1 MYIFLNF
8 LCESILLKI
17 SAGSDEPL
25 TFWGLKYATRR
36 SSYNDPGATSSGAYS
51 LHESV
56 AHAHA
61 HKTQGFT
68 CHLRRGRL
76 CNKSC
81 QTVLQVKRLLSV
93 LFYAF
98 LSLST
103 ASKRVVSESKDSQ
116 FCFAPLKQWLRNLC
130 QTCTTT
136 IQRRDSLAGGFTRP
150 SIVVIPD
157 WVGCTSSACQFW
169 GSDKQTGSCCA
180 VTVLRL
186 SKRNRRG
193 SQVDTVVINFHRTPY
208 GANKSTGRMNHNLD
222 LYGLPVLWVEWNKC
236 RSLYGNNKR
245 T

>member
-1 MYIFLNF
+1 M
-8 LCESILLKI
+8 ILGRPLVECTHYTRVSRTHMRTKLKV
-17 SAGSDEPL
+17 
-25 TFWGLKYATRR
+25 
-36 SSYNDPGATSSGAYS
+36 
-51 LHESV
+51 LHV
-56 AHAHA
+56 
-61 HKTQGFT
+61 TYVVVV
-68 CHLRRGRL
+68 

-157 WVGCTSSACQFW
+157 WVGCTSSACQF
-169 GSDKQTGSCCA
+169 
-180 VTVLRL
+180 
-186 SKRNRRG
+186 
-193 SQVDTVVINFHRTPY
+193 
-208 GANKSTGRMNHNLD
+208 
-222 LYGLPVLWVEWNKC
+222 
-236 RSLYGNNKR
+236 
-245 T
+245 